1 MASLHPCPS
10 CARHVRPTA
19 SVSACPFCGA
29 EVAPRPAADARPLLS
44 RPRTRAALLF
54 AGAAVVGACSSTA
67 ATPAYGVPAT
77 DAGLED
83 AGEDAVPGPV
93 AMYGPAP
100 VPDSGRDAAETGPDA
115 ADASDGSDDS
125 G

>member
-10 CARHVRPTA
+10 CARHVRAT
-19 SVSACPFCGA
+19 SSACPFCGA
-29 EVAPRPAADARPLLS
+29 EVTPAADVRPLLS
-44 RPRTRAALLF
+44 RPRTRAAILF
-54 AGAAVVGACSSTA
+54 AGAAVVGACSSTSVA
-67 ATPAYGVPAT
+67 PAYGVPVA
-77 DAGLED
+77 DSGVED

-100 VPDSGRDAAETGPDA
+100 VPDSGFDAAETGPDA